1 MIFDDEVKGTEF
13 EEYYELGIFIGQLIN
28 AGIQEGKFEQL
39 IKPLFNL
46 VEEMYRVSM
55 NSNIARLSAQMY
67 KEKYEAYLDAGFNHD
82 QSFKLL
88 IADRQDFSRNISN
101 LGKVKK

>member
-13 EEYYELGIFIGQLIN
+13 EEYYELAILIGQLIK
-28 AGIQEGKFEQL
+28 AGIKEGQVEELVEPF
-39 IKPLFNL
+39 FYL

-55 NSNIARLSAQMY
+55 NSDIARLSAQMY
-67 KEKYEAYLDAGFNHD
+67 KEKYEAYLDAGFDRD

-101 LGKVKK
+101 LSKVKK